1 MVTQQPQHTDLIL
14 DISSRTELLGEVRAF
29 VTDAAR
35 AFGFPADDI
44 AKIELAVDEACTN
57 IIKHAYRNDP
67 AGHIRLVITS
77 SASHGQPRRFIITIT
92 DTGVA
97 FDAAAY
103 RMPDMSQ
110 YLQKPRR
117 GGLGIVL
124 MNKLMDEVDYAV
136 TPDESNAI
144 RLVKYL

>member
-14 DISSRTELLGEVRAF
+14 DISSRTDLLGEVRTF
-29 VTDAAR
+29 VTDAAKT
-35 AFGFPADDI
+35 FGFSADDI

-57 IIKHAYRNDP
+57 IIKHAYHNDP
-67 AGHIRLVITS
+67 AGHIRLAITS
-77 SASHGQPRRFIITIT
+77 AAPEGQPVRFIITIS
-92 DTGVA
+92 DHGVA
-97 FDAAAY
+97 FDSGAY

-110 YLQKPRR
+110 YFQKPRR

-124 MNKLMDEVDYAV
+124 MKKLMDEVDYAAE
-136 TPDESNAI
+136 PDAGNAI